1 MGGEAAR
8 RARRSGAAG
17 LGLHG
22 AEAAAALKT
31 TLSQISS
38 PVDRPA
44 PLVLKVCPNPG
55 YVGERPASNRYGPCG
70 MAQVPF
76 ELRARGKQMARMAA
90 RKKLLRKVVGMAD
103 L

>member
-1 MGGEAAR
+1 MK
-8 RARRSGAAG
+8 
-17 LGLHG
+17 
-22 AEAAAALKT
+22 AAAALKT

-38 PVDRPA
+38 PVERPA